1 MYRCID
7 AQVSVQIDA
16 NMSLT
21 LKVTKIEI
29 SNTVSRSNLTLLG
42 RKFCSSIN
50 TIIFVKLHSIVLRIT
65 VS

>member
-16 NMSLT
+16 NMRLT
-21 LKVTKIEI
+21 LKVTKIETP
-29 SNTVSRSNLTLLG
+29 NTVSRSNLTLLV

-50 TIIFVKLHSIVLRIT
+50 TIIFVKLHSIVLQIT